1 MHTAIPTSTAAA
13 PTPTLQRCA
22 SRCPPRGRVLPWG
35 GPAAALAI
43 TIASL
48 GAFPVAHAA
57 GISNDVIRI
66 GFITDMSGLY
76 SDIDGPA
83 GAEAIRMAIA
93 DAGGEIN
100 GKKIELLVADHQN
113 KADIASARAREWFDQ
128 QHLDLLIGGT
138 SSGTALA
145 MAGVAAEKKKP
156 FFVIGAGASEL
167 TNKQCTPYTVHYAYD
182 TIALARGT
190 GSAVVK
196 NGGKSWFFLTADYAF
211 GHALERDT
219 SAVVKKSGGTVVGS
233 VRAPLSTSDFSSFML
248 QAQASKAQIL
258 GLANA
263 GGDFINSVKAAKE
276 FGVTKTMNL
285 AGLLVF
291 INDVH
296 ALGLEATQGMYLTAG
311 WYWDQN
317 DASRKWGERFFE
329 KQKRMPSFLQAGD
342 YSAARFYLEGVKATG
357 TDDGDTLMK
366 WFKSNKVNDFFAT
379 NGVVRE
385 DGRMVHDMYL
395 MQVKKPAESKKPWDY
410 YKVIATLP
418 GDEVYASL
426 AESSCPLVKK

>member
-1 MHTAIPTSTAAA
+1 MKLRLLS
-13 PTPTLQRCA
+13 
-22 SRCPPRGRVLPWG
+22 
-35 GPAAALAI
+35 AALALAGLSM
-43 TIASL
+43 TAP
-48 GAFPVAHAA
+48 GHAA
-57 GISNDVIRI
+57 GISDDVIRI

-93 DAGGEIN
+93 DAGGEVN

-113 KADIASARAREWFDQ
+113 KADIASARAREWFDEKKI
-128 QHLDLLIGGT
+128 DVLIGGT

-156 FFVIGAGASEL
+156 FISVGAAASEL
-167 TNKQCTPYTVHYAYD
+167 TNSQCSPYTVHYAYD

-196 NGGKSWFFLTADYAF
+196 NGGKSWYFLTADYAF

-219 SAVVKKSGGTVVGS
+219 ANVVKSAGGTVVGT

-248 QAQASKAQIL
+248 QAQSSGAKIL

-276 FGVTKTMNL
+276 FGVTNTMNL

-296 ALGLEATQGMYLTAG
+296 ALGLEATQGMYLTSG
-311 WYWDQN
+311 WYWDK
-317 DASRKWGERFFE
+317 DDESRKWGERFFE
-329 KQKRMPSFLQAGD
+329 KHKRMPSFLQAGD
-342 YSAARFYLEGVKATG
+342 YSAVGFYLRGVKASG
-357 TDDGDTLMK
+357 TDDADTIMK
-366 WFKSNKVNDFFAT
+366 WMKSNKVNDFFAP
-379 NGVVRE
+379 NGYVRE

-395 MQVKKPAESKKPWDY
+395 MQVKKPSESKRPWDY
-410 YKVIATLP
+410 YNIVETLP
-418 GDEVYASL
+418 GDKVYASL
-426 AESSCPLVKK
+426 AESTCKFIKK